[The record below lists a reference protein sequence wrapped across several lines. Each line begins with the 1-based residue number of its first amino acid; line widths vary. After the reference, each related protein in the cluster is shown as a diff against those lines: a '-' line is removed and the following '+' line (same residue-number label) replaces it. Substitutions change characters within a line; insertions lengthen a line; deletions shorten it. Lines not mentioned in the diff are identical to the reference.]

1 MDIRSR
7 LGLFMVL
14 ETEEAWD
21 ILDDFT
27 GDFLGGTK
35 NDLVIFIERKHWSYE
50 QQVTFTLLARQ
61 TLSFRMKQQPF

>member
-21 ILDDFT
+21 ILDDLT

-35 NDLVIFIERKHWSYE
+35 NDLEIFI
-50 QQVTFTLLARQ
+50 
-61 TLSFRMKQQPF
+61 

>member
-14 ETEEAWD
+14 ETEETWD
-21 ILDDFT
+21 ILEDFT

-35 NDLVIFIERKHWSYE
+35 NDLNKLIEITHLNHE
-50 QQVTFTLLARQ
+50 Q
-61 TLSFRMKQQPF
+61 